1 MCCVSAHFNS
11 IGRAGDEK
19 IIMRLHLKI
28 VVCVIA
34 TLCAESA
41 FTQISSTE
49 VDGSVLAAA
58 SSPVAYV
65 YVSSTSATNINQI
78 NAFAAAPNG
87 KLTRVAGSPFSQD
100 VQYLA
105 ANGTHLFGT
114 NGTTIYAYAIA
125 ANGALRQV
133 ASIDAQGFNQS
144 DCGGPIGLFLDPRGA
159 TLYDIDIY
167 SDCANNA
174 YQFFGGGG
182 GSTGGLS
189 YRGTTAASSPEFIAP
204 LSFTGNNRYAY
215 GASCYHFSAMIYGFV
230 RGSDGVLTLLNIN
243 PPLPAAKNGD
253 FYCTYLAAA
262 DTANHL
268 AIPVQPLSGYSWQQ
282 VGPFQLATYTAD
294 SSGNL
299 NTNSTYAN
307 MPATAVT
314 NATGN
319 FLTDISASPTGKLLA
334 VAGKGG
340 VQVFHFNG
348 ANPITHYTGLLS
360 TEEIDHVF
368 WDHDNHLYA
377 ISQSAGKLFVFT
389 VTPTH
394 YNQAPGSP
402 HAITNPGNIAVS
414 PR

>member
-1 MCCVSAHFNS
+1 MTH
-11 IGRAGDEK
+11 
-19 IIMRLHLKI
+19 HLKI
-28 VVCVIA
+28 VVCLIA

-41 FTQISSTE
+41 FTQISPTA
-49 VDGSVLAAA
+49 VDGSVSAPA

-65 YVSSTSATNINQI
+65 YVSSTSATNKNRIT
-78 NAFAAAPNG
+78 AFAAAPNG

-114 NGTTIYAYAIA
+114 NGTIIYSYAIA
-125 ANGALRQV
+125 ANGALHQV
-133 ASIDAQGFNQS
+133 ALIDAQGFNQS
-144 DCGGPIGLFLDPRGA
+144 DCGGPIGLFLDRMGA
-159 TLYDIDIY
+159 TLYDTDIY

-174 YQFFGGGG
+174 YQFFGGD
-182 GSTGGLS
+182 GSPGGLS
-189 YRGTTAASSPEFIAP
+189 YRGTTAASSPEFITP
-204 LSFTGNNRYAY
+204 LRFTGNNRYGY
-215 GASCYHFSAMIYGFV
+215 GSSCYHFSAKIYGFA
-230 RGSDGVLTLLNIN
+230 RGSDGALTLLNIN
-243 PPLPAAKNGD
+243 PPMPAAKAGD

-282 VGPFQLATYTAD
+282 VGPFQLATYTVD

-299 NTNSTYAN
+299 STNSTYAN

-319 FLTDISASPTGKLLA
+319 FLTDISMSPSGKLLA

-340 VQVFHFNG
+340 LQVFHFNG
-348 ANPITHYTGLLS
+348 ANPITRYTGLLS
-360 TEEIDHVF
+360 ADEIDHVF

-402 HAITNPGNIAVS
+402 HAITNPENIAVS